1 MKIRFVDLAAQNL
14 EISERVAFELES
26 VHSTTSYVG
35 GHQVESFEREFA
47 EFLNVK
53 RVVAVANGT
62 DALRI
67 ALLALG
73 VGPGDEVIT
82 VPMTFIATA
91 ASIVQTGA
99 RPKFVDIDPAT
110 GNMSVSAL
118 RGFLE
123 ALPRNERRAVRAIV
137 PVHLYGLPASM
148 VELKEIAA
156 EFNLKLVEDACQ
168 AHGARVRTA
177 DGMAMAGT
185 IGDAGCF
192 SFYPGKNLG
201 AWGDGGA
208 VATNDDEIAHRVSS
222 LGNHGRLSHYAHEIC
237 GYNSRLD
244 SIQAAVLRAK
254 LEKLA
259 EWNERRRVVASAYRE
274 LLAPFNAQPILEP
287 DGSESCYHLFVIRS
301 ARRDAVRS
309 ALLQAEIEC
318 GIHYPVPLHLQP
330 ALAYLGYRAGDFP
343 ASEALADTTLSLP
356 MHPHLDGQEILRT
369 VEAVAGVLA
378 SAGEHVAAQR
388 RSASPAVGTASSNA

>member
-1 MKIRFVDLAAQNL
+1 MKIKFVDLAGQNL
-14 EISERVAFELES
+14 EIAERVAFELEA
-26 VHSTTSYVG
+26 VHSATSYVG

-110 GNMSVSAL
+110 GNMSLPAL
-118 RGFLE
+118 RSFLE

-137 PVHLYGLPASM
+137 PVHLYGLPAPI

-177 DGMAMAGT
+177 DGMKMAGT
-185 IGDAGCF
+185 FGDAGCF

-208 VATNDDEIAHRVSS
+208 VATNDDELAHRVSS
-222 LGNHGRLSHYAHEIC
+222 LSNHGRLSHYAHEIC

-259 EWNERRRVVASAYRE
+259 EWNERRRVVAAAYRE
-274 LLAPFNAQPILEP
+274 LLAPLDAHPILEP
-287 DGSESCYHLFVIRS
+287 QGSESCYHLFVIQERPARRCSQRASSSRHRMRNPLSGTAASS
-301 ARRDAVRS
+301 ARARLPR
-309 ALLQAEIEC
+309 
-318 GIHYPVPLHLQP
+318 
-330 ALAYLGYRAGDFP
+330 
-343 ASEALADTTLSLP
+343 LSS
-356 MHPHLDGQEILRT
+356 R
-369 VEAVAGVLA
+369 
-378 SAGEHVAAQR
+378 
-388 RSASPAVGTASSNA
+388 

>member
-14 EISERVAFELES
+14 EISERVAAELES
-26 VHSTTSYVG
+26 VHSATAYVG

-47 EFLNVK
+47 EYLNVK

-73 VGPGDEVIT
+73 VGPGDEVVT

-110 GNMSVSAL
+110 GNMSIPAL
-118 RGFLE
+118 RSFLE
-123 ALPRNERRAVRAIV
+123 SLPRTERRAVRAIV
-137 PVHLYGLPASM
+137 PVHLYGLPAQI

-185 IGDAGCF
+185 IGDLGCF

-208 VATNDDEIAHRVSS
+208 VVTNDEEVARRVSLLS
-222 LGNHGRLSHYAHEIC
+222 NHGRLSHYAHEIC

-254 LEKLA
+254 LEKLD
-259 EWNERRRVVASAYRE
+259 EWNDRRRVVAAAYRE
-274 LLAPFNAQPILEP
+274 LLAPLDVQPIFEP
-287 DGSESCYHLFVIRS
+287 ADVQSCYHLFVIRS
-301 ARRDAVRS
+301 TRRDAIRN
-309 ALLQAEIEC
+309 ALLQNGIEC

-330 ALAYLGYRAGDFP
+330 ALAHLGYRAGDFP

-369 VEAVAGVLA
+369 VETVENVLTQTN
-378 SAGEHVAAQR
+378 EPLAAPR
-388 RSASPAVGTASSNA
+388 RNGSPAPGGASSNA

>member
-1 MKIRFVDLAAQNL
+1 VKIKFVDLAGQNL
-14 EISERVAFELES
+14 EIAERVAFELEA
-26 VHSTTSYVG
+26 VHSATSYVG

-47 EFLNVK
+47 EFLKVK

-99 RPKFVDIDPAT
+99 RPRFVDIDPAT
-110 GNMSVSAL
+110 GNMSLPAL
-118 RGFLE
+118 HSFLE

-137 PVHLYGLPASM
+137 PVHLYGLPAPM

-177 DGMAMAGT
+177 DGIKMAGT
-185 IGDAGCF
+185 LGDAGCF

-222 LGNHGRLSHYAHEIC
+222 LSNHGRLSHYAHEIC

-259 EWNERRRVVASAYRE
+259 EWNERRRVVAAAYRE
-274 LLAPFNAQPILEP
+274 LLAPLDVQPILEP
-287 DGSESCYHLFVIRS
+287 QGSESCYHLFVIRS
-301 ARRDAVRS
+301 ARRDAVRN

-343 ASEALADTTLSLP
+343 ASEVLADTTLSLP

-369 VEAVAGVLA
+369 VETVTSVLA
-378 SAGEHVAAQR
+378 PANESVVAPR
-388 RSASPAVGTASSNA
+388 RSAAIGTVSSDA